1 MPDPTIQVEIAKIEG
16 RVTVLERD
24 TSRALENHAKGIE
37 RQGARN
43 DAAEADIRL
52 VQMELA
58 LLKADSANQAKLKW
72 IIAVAI
78 VTQIVATVAPWIR
91 PPATTLVTPPET
103 TRRR

>member
-24 TSRALENHAKGIE
+24 TGRALDSHTKGIE
-37 RQGARN
+37 RQETRN

-52 VQMELA
+52 LQMELA
-58 LLKADSANQAKLKW
+58 LLKADSANQSKLKW
-72 IIAVAI
+72 IIVVAI

-91 PPATTLVTPPET
+91 PPATTPVAPPEV
-103 TRRR
+103 TRKR